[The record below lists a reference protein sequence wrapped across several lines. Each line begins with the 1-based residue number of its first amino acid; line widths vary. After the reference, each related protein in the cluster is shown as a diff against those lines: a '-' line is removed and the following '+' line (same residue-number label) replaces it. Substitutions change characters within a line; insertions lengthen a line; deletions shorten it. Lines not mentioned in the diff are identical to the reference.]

1 MKRNE
6 SQTSCWKWMSFWNKN
21 HNLTPTDQLAFL
33 LFRPFPSLIWKSAAS
48 VWYLNYLNKT
58 DQNNN
63 TRIKIT
69 IYLLETFSKLRSGV
83 SGKDKRFP
91 QSTEIT
97 GTHILGFICLTL
109 QMHWSFSWLN
119 SVYFVFDFRVF
130 IQWFSWRILY
140 LMKSTAF
147 YLKKTSFMVG
157 IFRWKVAH
165 QNFCDGPLGLHS
177 KFPLITHRVGN
188 VGIFVFVVRS
198 KIISANFLP
207 PVGIEPGT
215 LRLWQ
220 LLSLQLGYIPTDL
233 T

>member
-58 DQNNN
+58 KQNNN

-69 IYLLETFSKLRSGV
+69 IYFLETFSKLRSGV

-130 IQWFSWRILY
+130 IQWFPWRILY

-147 YLKKTSFMVG
+147 
-157 IFRWKVAH
+157 
-165 QNFCDGPLGLHS
+165 
-177 KFPLITHRVGN
+177 
-188 VGIFVFVVRS
+188 
-198 KIISANFLP
+198 
-207 PVGIEPGT
+207 
-215 LRLWQ
+215 
-220 LLSLQLGYIPTDL
+220 
-233 T
+233 